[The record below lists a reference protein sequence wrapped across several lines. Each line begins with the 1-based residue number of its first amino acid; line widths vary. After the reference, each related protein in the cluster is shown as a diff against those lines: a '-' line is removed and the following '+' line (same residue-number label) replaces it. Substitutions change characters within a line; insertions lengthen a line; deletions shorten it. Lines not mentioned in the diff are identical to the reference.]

1 MQKRSII
8 SITLGFLISSL
19 FSISAMA
26 GDLEWSGIYRIEGYD
41 LKSPELS
48 GHREKSYGLQ
58 HLVLRPKITAGDGLT
73 IYGQFDFFNN
83 ATYPDS
89 QMGQVFGSGVNSSG
103 APVAAGTAGSK
114 SNALS
119 KNQKAESVTVSQL
132 YLTYAHEYGELI
144 AGRAPLQFGLGMT
157 HNAGR
162 GLFDHWYETRD
173 LVGYKI
179 VMGNMYFLPMI
190 GKVSEGALNQSD
202 DLTDYMI
209 QVQYENPDS
218 DLEMGGFYQMR
229 TGGDQSSDAPAS
241 GTQNGD
247 VLGGNGA
254 TNKGSVNM
262 KIASIYALRDN
273 ERFRAGVEAT
283 FESGETG
290 VVTTGGDKVTLG
302 GFGVATEFEYRPVES
317 KWKWGLKAGIATGD
331 DPSTDGKFEGFLFN
345 RNYNVAMLMF
355 HQPLGQADFLRTRLL
370 TGPVRQAVPVG
381 STPSIDQ
388 PDVETI
394 SNVVYLSP
402 SAKYVFSDH
411 WTLDNTLTTGWL
423 ETNPFAD
430 GHKAA
435 KDLGYEWDISLNFS
449 PRKGVMWVN
458 QVGLLFPGGTW
469 KGDGQFESSFA
480 YGLSSKA
487 AISF

>member
-1 MQKRSII
+1 MQKSSII

-26 GDLEWSGIYRIEGYD
+26 GDLEWSGVYRIEGYD
-41 LKSPELS
+41 LKGTELS

-89 QMGQVFGSGVNSSG
+89 QMGQVFGSGVNTGGPIASG
-103 APVAAGTAGSK
+103 AAGSG
-114 SNALS
+114 SNTLS
-119 KNQKAESVTVSQL
+119 KNQKAESVSVSQL

-144 AGRAPLQFGLGMT
+144 AGRVPLQFGLGMT

-190 GKVSEGALNQSD
+190 GKASEGALNQSD

-218 DLEMGGFYQMR
+218 DIEMGVFYQDR
-229 TGGDQSSDAPAS
+229 VGGDQASDAPAA
-241 GTQNGD
+241 GTNAGD
-247 VLGGNGA
+247 VLGGI
-254 TNKGSVNM
+254 GSTRNSNINM
-262 KIASIYALRDN
+262 KIASVYALRDN
-273 ERFRAGVEAT
+273 ERFRAGIEAT

-290 VVTTGGDKVTLG
+290 VVTAGGDKVELG
-302 GFGVATEFEYRPVES
+302 GFGIATEFEYRPMDS
-317 KWKWGLKAGIATGD
+317 KWKWGLKAGVATGD
-331 DPSTDGKFEGFLFN
+331 DPTTDAKFEGFIFN
-345 RNYNVAMLMF
+345 RNYDVAMLMF
-355 HQPLGQADFLRTRLL
+355 NHPLGQADFLRTRLI
-370 TGPVRQAVPVG
+370 TGDVRASG
-381 STPSIDQ
+381 SIDQ
-388 PDVETI
+388 PDVEAI
-394 SNVVYLSP
+394 SNVLYLSP

-411 WTLDNTLTTGWL
+411 WALDNTLTTGWL

-435 KDLGYEWDISLNFS
+435 KDLGYEWDLSLNFT
-449 PRKGVMWVN
+449 PRKGVMWIN

-469 KGDGQFESSFA
+469 KGDGQFESSFS
-480 YGLSSKA
+480 YGIASKA